1 MATTILRRAR
11 RSSSVG
17 SPDVL
22 PQTRGIRLPGRQCI
36 RSGDAEVDQK
46 QRKSALESLM
56 RFVVNPQQPLIECF
70 NRASKSLLQLL
81 AAPQQQLFEC
91 FGRQL

>member
-1 MATTILRRAR
+1 MHPQRRR
-11 RSSSVG
+11 RG
-17 SPDVL
+17 KPE
-22 PQTRGIRLPGRQCI
+22 
-36 RSGDAEVDQK
+36 AEK
-46 QRKSALESLM
+46 IALESLM
-56 RFVVNPQQPLIECF
+56 RFVVNPQRSLIERF